1 MACRSDA
8 DREDTT
14 TYVFPGGWK
23 QDIEGR
29 LDSLKQLATSEAMQL
44 FSAKYEADY
53 ETIVTVTERRK
64 SAI

>member
-1 MACRSDA
+1 MISDS
-8 DREDTT
+8 DRDDTT

-29 LDSLKQLATSEAMQL
+29 LDSLKQLAASEAIQV
-44 FSAKYEADY
+44 FAAKYEAEY

-64 SAI
+64 SAT